1 MNEKTKSIISNVLY
15 FAAVLLLS
23 FLIVRFVG
31 QRTEVIGSSMVPTL
45 TDGDQLIT
53 DKISYRFTEPERFD
67 IIVFPHEPDHEF
79 YIKRV
84 IGLPGETVEIDEDGT
99 IYINGEVLSEEYGYG
114 ETRPQE
120 LASKAVQLPQDIEW
134 HFIGHLQTNKLKMVL
149 PYATLV
155 QSVDSVHLLQA
166 IDNWGSNND
175 KVISVL
181 LELHIGAEETKQGF
195 HEEEILEILFHAEDY
210 KHIRFCGLMGM
221 ASHTDDQE
229 VINADFERIDSF
241 MAYLVDLFPELKD
254 FNQLSIGMS
263 DDWRIAVQHGSTMV
277 RIGTAIFG
285 AREY

>member
-1 MNEKTKSIISNVLY
+1 MIEDNLNRIKSELPSGVKLV
-15 FAAVLLLS
+15 AVSKFHPLEAILEAYQA
-23 FLIVRFVG
+23 G
-31 QRTEVIGSSMVPTL
+31 QT
-45 TDGDQLIT
+45 
-53 DKISYRFTEPERFD
+53 
-67 IIVFPHEPDHEF
+67 VF
-79 YIKRV
+79 
-84 IGLPGETVEIDEDGT
+84 GE
-99 IYINGEVLSEEYGYG
+99 N
-114 ETRPQE
+114 RPQE
-120 LASKAVQLPQDIEW
+120 LSMKAVQLPQDIEW
-134 HFIGHLQTNKLKMVL
+134 HFLGHLQTNKLKMVL

-155 QSVDSVHLLQA
+155 QSVDSVHLLEA
-166 IDNWGSNND
+166 IDNWGSAND

-195 HEEEILEILFHAEDY
+195 HEEEILDILFHAEDY
-210 KHIRFCGLMGM
+210 KYIRFCGLMGM

>member
-1 MNEKTKSIISNVLY
+1 MIEENLNRIKSELPSGVKLV
-15 FAAVLLLS
+15 AVSKFHPMEAILEAYQA
-23 FLIVRFVG
+23 G
-31 QRTEVIGSSMVPTL
+31 QT
-45 TDGDQLIT
+45 
-53 DKISYRFTEPERFD
+53 
-67 IIVFPHEPDHEF
+67 VF
-79 YIKRV
+79 
-84 IGLPGETVEIDEDGT
+84 GE
-99 IYINGEVLSEEYGYG
+99 N
-114 ETRPQE
+114 RPQE
-120 LASKAVQLPQDIEW
+120 LSMKAVQLPQDIEW
-134 HFIGHLQTNKLKMVL
+134 HFLGHLQTNKLKMVL

-195 HEEEILEILFHAEDY
+195 HEEEILDILFHDEDY
-210 KHIRFCGLMGM
+210 KKVRFCGLMGM
-221 ASHTDDQE
+221 ASHTDDRE

-241 MAYLVDLFPELKD
+241 MAYLVDLFPELTD

-263 DDWRIAVQHGSTMV
+263 DDWPIAVQHGSTMV

>member
-1 MNEKTKSIISNVLY
+1 MIEENLTRIKSELPSGVKLV
-15 FAAVLLLS
+15 AVSKFHPIESILEAYQA
-23 FLIVRFVG
+23 G
-31 QRTEVIGSSMVPTL
+31 QT
-45 TDGDQLIT
+45 
-53 DKISYRFTEPERFD
+53 
-67 IIVFPHEPDHEF
+67 VF
-79 YIKRV
+79 
-84 IGLPGETVEIDEDGT
+84 GE
-99 IYINGEVLSEEYGYG
+99 N
-114 ETRPQE
+114 RPQE
-120 LASKAVQLPQDIEW
+120 LSMKAVQLPQDIEW
-134 HFIGHLQTNKLKMVL
+134 HFLGHLQTNKLKMVL

-155 QSVDSVHLLQA
+155 QSVDSVHLLEA
-166 IDNWGSNND
+166 IDNWGSAND
-175 KVISVL
+175 KVINVL

-195 HEEEILEILFHAEDY
+195 HEEEILDILFHADDY
-210 KHIRFCGLMGM
+210 KYIRFCGLMGM

>member
-1 MNEKTKSIISNVLY
+1 MIEENLNRIKSELPSGVKLV
-15 FAAVLLLS
+15 AVSKFHPMEAILEAYQA
-23 FLIVRFVG
+23 G
-31 QRTEVIGSSMVPTL
+31 QT
-45 TDGDQLIT
+45 
-53 DKISYRFTEPERFD
+53 
-67 IIVFPHEPDHEF
+67 VF
-79 YIKRV
+79 
-84 IGLPGETVEIDEDGT
+84 GE
-99 IYINGEVLSEEYGYG
+99 N
-114 ETRPQE
+114 RPQE
-120 LASKAVQLPQDIEW
+120 LAGKAVQLPQDIEW
-134 HFIGHLQTNKLKMVL
+134 HFLGHLQTNKLKMVL

-195 HEEEILEILFHAEDY
+195 HEEEILDILFHADDY
-210 KHIRFCGLMGM
+210 KNIRFCGLMGM

-229 VINADFERIDSF
+229 VINADFERIDTF
-241 MAYLVDLFPELKD
+241 MAYLVDLFPELTD

-263 DDWRIAVQHGSTMV
+263 DDWPIAVKHGSTMV